1 MPSNPN
7 REYRTMELRTAKR
20 EENEE
25 KSYMVE
31 GYATTFNEEYELF
44 RDGHYI
50 VMEQVDK
57 DAFKNTD
64 VSDVVFMLD
73 HEGRVFARTRNGS
86 LTLEVDD
93 HGLLTKTNLGL
104 TESSRSVFEDI
115 DAGLYDRMSFAFT
128 VNDESYRE
136 EELDNGNV
144 ILHRTILGI
153 SKLYDVSAVSFPA
166 NPNTDISARSKD
178 SIDGE
183 IKRFEAERLH
193 EQEIAELRSRILERL
208 NHKEENTDE
217 RD

>member
-1 MPSNPN
+1 MMNPN
-7 REYRTMELRTAKR
+7 REYREARAIRAAKR
-20 EENEE
+20 EEGAEQ
-25 KSYMVE
+25 SYMVE

-44 RDGHYI
+44 RDGNYI

>member
-1 MPSNPN
+1 MMNPN
-7 REYRTMELRTAKR
+7 REYREARAIRAAKR
-20 EENEE
+20 EEGTEQ
-25 KSYMVE
+25 SYMVE

-44 RDGHYI
+44 RYGNYT